1 MRRTIKLK
9 MKKLYLVILILISI
23 CQFSFLNLSNLE
35 NNTGL
40 GYLKL
45 NSIRNMNVTIISDY
59 LDGEVWNNGSSGFPS
74 IAFDNNGTIHVV
86 WQDYTEGIW
95 SGGASDS
102 EIMYASYIEGLGW
115 SNAIVIS
122 DGYAGVY

>member
-59 LDGEVWNNGSSGFPS
+59 LDGE
-74 IAFDNNGTIHVV
+74 
-86 WQDYTEGIW
+86 
-95 SGGASDS
+95 
-102 EIMYASYIEGLGW
+102 
-115 SNAIVIS
+115 
-122 DGYAGVY
+122 